1 MRLSEDEFL
10 SHCISRKIGLCLPS
24 PEPRAGREG
33 YTLRRR
39 TARRERFLS
48 QEENKGNQKEI
59 FADA

>member
-33 YTLRRR
+33 YTLRR